1 MKMNKDTKKNI
12 NGVKVFKKNVITDD
26 RGKILHMI
34 RNDDENF
41 QNFGEI
47 YFSYV
52 NPKKVK
58 AWHIHKK
65 MTLNYVAAFGK
76 IKLVLYD
83 DRVASSTNGKVQ
95 EIILSNENHLL
106 VSIPPMIWNGFCSAD
121 DNLAVLANCSDIPHD
136 KEEIKRLPFDDPKF
150 PYDWNKN

>member
-1 MKMNKDTKKNI
+1 MIQGLKIIKK
-12 NGVKVFKKNVITDD
+12 KVISDD

-34 RNDDENF
+34 RNDDPNYSK
-41 QNFGEI
+41 FGEI

-52 NPKKVK
+52 YPKIIK

-83 DRVASSTNGKVQ
+83 DRKKSDTYGEVQ
-95 EIILSNENHLL
+95 EIFLSNENHLL
-106 VSIPPMIWNGFCSAD
+106 VSIPPYIWNGFTSAD
-121 DNLAVLANCSDIPHD
+121 ENLAVLANCSDIPHD
-136 KEEIKRLPFDDPKF
+136 KEEISRLDFNDPKF
-150 PYDWNKN
+150 PYDWNKK

>member
-1 MKMNKDTKKNI
+1 MI
-12 NGVKVFKKNVITDD
+12 EGVKISEKKVISDD

-34 RNDDENF
+34 RNDDPNYSK
-41 QNFGEI
+41 FGEI

-52 NPKKVK
+52 YPKIIK

-83 DRVASSTNGKVQ
+83 DRKNSDSFGKVQ
-95 EIILSNENHLL
+95 EIFLSNENHLL
-106 VSIPPMIWNGFCSAD
+106 VSIPPYIWNGFTSAD

-136 KEEIKRLPFDDPKF
+136 KEEISRLDYNDPKF
-150 PYDWNKN
+150 PYNWNKK

>member
-1 MKMNKDTKKNI
+1 MNKKTI
-12 NGVKVFKKNVITDD
+12 EGVKIFNKKVIVDD
-26 RGKILHMI
+26 RGKILHML
-34 RNDDENF
+34 RNDDKNF
-41 QNFGEI
+41 IKFGEI

-52 NPKKVK
+52 YPKKVK

-83 DRVASSTNGKVQ
+83 DRADSPTNGKIQ
-95 EIILSNENHLL
+95 EILLSNDNHVL

-121 DNLAVLANCSDIPHD
+121 DKLAVLANCSDIPHD
-136 KEEIKRLPFDDPKF
+136 KEEIERLPFDDPKV
-150 PYDWNKN
+150 PYNWNKI